1 MALEPLRAEKGPAA
15 ARTIPEH
22 VAIIMDGNGRWA
34 AQRSKPRLTGH
45 RAGTENVR
53 RTLKALASRGVRY
66 LTLFA
71 FSTENW
77 GRPQGEVNGLLELL
91 QAVIHDEV
99 EALHARNVR
108 ILHLGLRAN
117 LPQSLDEAVGQ
128 AVELTARNTGL
139 TLCVAFDYGGR
150 QEILDAVRGLV
161 AEGTPPDQVT
171 EEALQRHMYLPD
183 VPLPDLIIRTGGEH
197 RLSNFLT
204 WQATYSELYFTSTL
218 WPDFD
223 EREVEL
229 AIGAYQGR
237 QRRFGKLPD
246 EA

>member
-15 ARTIPEH
+15 ARTTPEH

-34 AQRSKPRLTGH
+34 AQRSKPRLAGH

-53 RTLKALASRGVRY
+53 RTLAALARRGVRY

-77 GRPQGEVNGLLELL
+77 GRPQGEVDSLLELL

-99 EALHARNVR
+99 EALHAQNVR

-117 LPQSLDEAVGQ
+117 LPPSLDEAVRQ
-128 AVELTARNTGL
+128 AVALTAHNTGL

-183 VPLPDLIIRTGGEH
+183 VPVPDLIIRTGGEL

-204 WQATYSELYFTSTL
+204 WQATFSELYFTPTL
-218 WPDFD
+218 WPDFG

-229 AIGAYQGR
+229 AIEAYQGR